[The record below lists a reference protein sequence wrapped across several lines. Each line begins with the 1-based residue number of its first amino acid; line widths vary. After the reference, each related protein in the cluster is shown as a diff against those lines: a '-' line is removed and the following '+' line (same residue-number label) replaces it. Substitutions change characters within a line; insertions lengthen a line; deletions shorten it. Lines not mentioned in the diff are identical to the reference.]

1 MSLLAAVL
9 VLGLTGPAAAQSTLQ
24 STQAPPL
31 FSPTPAVLGEV
42 EAMDS
47 HSVTVATARDEH
59 MDFQFDSR
67 TMMPFNMPSGM
78 RVKVEFTTLPNGERV
93 ATRIARLEHGSLDWQ
108 ALDRQL
114 ALAETSED
122 SRLAADQQAED
133 ELSAAD
139 REEDKAE
146 AHDRDYRA
154 NNPGTVDQNYGQSST
169 GTNDNVTA
177 NPNDNGTMKSSTS
190 SGNNNDT
197 DDNDKDDTKGAK
209 ELPKT
214 ASMQP
219 VLLLLGA
226 AATSFALGMT
236 FGRRRRTV

>member
-1 MSLLAAVL
+1 MSMLAALL

-59 MDFQFDSR
+59 MDFQFDSK
-67 TMMPFNMPSGM
+67 TMMPFNMPAGM
-78 RVKVEFTTLPNGERV
+78 RVKVEFTTMSNGERV

-122 SRLAADQQAED
+122 SRLAADQQAQE
-133 ELSAAD
+133 ELAAAD
-139 REEDKAE
+139 REEDQAE

-154 NNPGTVDQNYGQSST
+154 EHHSSTVDENYGQSNT

-177 NPNDNGTMKSSTS
+177 NPKDNGTMKSS
-190 SGNNNDT
+190 NNNDT
-197 DDNDKDDTKGAK
+197 DDANGAK
-209 ELPKT
+209 DLPKT
-214 ASMQP
+214 ASVQP

>member
-1 MSLLAAVL
+1 MKSRMSLLAAVL
-9 VLGLTGPAAAQSTLQ
+9 VLGLAGPAAAQSTLQ

-42 EAMDS
+42 ETMDS
-47 HSVTVATARDEH
+47 HSVTIATAKDEH
-59 MDFQFDSR
+59 MDFQFDSK
-67 TMMPFNMPSGM
+67 TMMSFNMPAGM
-78 RVKVEFTTLPNGERV
+78 RVKVEFTTLPNGERM

-108 ALDRQL
+108 ELDRQM
-114 ALAETSED
+114 AIAEASED
-122 SRLAADQQAED
+122 SRLAADQQAE
-133 ELSAAD
+133 EQLAAAD
-139 REEDKAE
+139 REEDQAE
-146 AHDRDYRA
+146 ARDRDYHA
-154 NNPGTVDQNYGQSST
+154 NNEGTVDKNYGQSST

-177 NPNDNGTMKSSTS
+177 NPNNDDNNAKMNS
-190 SGNNNDT
+190 NNNDT
-197 DDNDKDDTKGAK
+197 DDEKGK

-214 ASMQP
+214 ASVQP

>member
-1 MSLLAAVL
+1 MKSRMSLLAAVL
-9 VLGLTGPAAAQSTLQ
+9 VLGLAGPAAAQSTLQ

-31 FSPTPAVLGEV
+31 FSPTPAVLGEI

-59 MDFQFDSR
+59 MDFQFDSK
-67 TMMPFNMPSGM
+67 TMMSFNMPAGM
-78 RVKVEFTTLPNGERV
+78 RVKVEFTTLPSGERM
-93 ATRIARLEHGSLDWQ
+93 ATRIARLEHGSLDWKE
-108 ALDRQL
+108 LDRQM
-114 ALAETSED
+114 ALAEASED
-122 SRLAADQQAED
+122 SRLAADQQAE
-133 ELSAAD
+133 EQMAAAD
-139 REEDKAE
+139 REEDQAE
-146 AHDRDYRA
+146 ARDRDYRA
-154 NNPGTVDQNYGQSST
+154 AHEGTVDKNYGQSNT

-177 NPNDNGTMKSSTS
+177 NPNTDSNANVNKSD
-190 SGNNNDT
+190 NNDT
-197 DDNDKDDTKGAK
+197 DENGK

-214 ASMQP
+214 ASAQP

>member
-42 EAMDS
+42 ESMDS

-67 TMMPFNMPSGM
+67 TMMTFNMPSGM

-93 ATRIARLEHGSLDWQ
+93 ATRISRLEHGSLDWQ

-122 SRLAADQQAED
+122 SRLAADQQAD
-133 ELSAAD
+133 AELAAAD
-139 REEDKAE
+139 KEEDQAE
-146 AHDRDYRA
+146 AHGRNYRA
-154 NNPGTVDQNYGQSST
+154 DNMGTVDQNYGQSST

-177 NPNDNGTMKSSTS
+177 NPSDNGTVNSTKD
-190 SGNNNDT
+190 NDT
-197 DDNDKDDTKGAK
+197 DDEKGAK

-236 FGRRRRTV
+236 FGRRRRTA

>member
-1 MSLLAAVL
+1 MKSRMSLLAALL
-9 VLGLTGPAAAQSTLQ
+9 VLGLVGPAAAQSTLQ

-31 FSPTPAVLGEV
+31 FSPTPAVLGEI

-67 TMMPFNMPSGM
+67 TMMPFNMPAGM
-78 RVKVEFTTLPNGERV
+78 RVKVEFTTLPNGERM
-93 ATRIARLEHGSLDWQ
+93 ATRIGRLEHGSLDWKE
-108 ALDRQL
+108 LDRQM
-114 ALAETSED
+114 ALAEASED
-122 SRLAADQQAED
+122 SRLAADQQAEE
-133 ELSAAD
+133 ELAAAD
-139 REEDKAE
+139 REDEHAKAGN
-146 AHDRDYRA
+146 RDYRA
-154 NNPGTVDQNYGQSST
+154 ENEGTVDKNYGQSNT

-177 NPNDNGTMKSSTS
+177 NPSDNDNAKMN
-190 SGNNNDT
+190 NNNDT
-197 DDNDKDDTKGAK
+197 DDNKT
-209 ELPKT
+209 LPKT
-214 ASMQP
+214 SSVQP